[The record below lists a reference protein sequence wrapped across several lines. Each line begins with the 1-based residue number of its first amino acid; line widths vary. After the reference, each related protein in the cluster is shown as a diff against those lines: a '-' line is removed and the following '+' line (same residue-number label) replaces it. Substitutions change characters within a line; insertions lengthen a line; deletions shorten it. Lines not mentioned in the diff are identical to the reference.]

1 MLNLLLHNR
10 VDLFFSF
17 VVILLQL
24 LKDVS
29 GWVLR
34 RHMLFVDLFNVK
46 GLLV

>member
-1 MLNLLLHNR
+1 MLNLLSHNT

-34 RHMLFVDLFNVK
+34 RHMVFVDLFIVK